1 VTVTIA
7 FVDGSEARL
16 RELAWFVPALA
27 VELAHLPAGYATAAP
42 DPAGKAR
49 DKLLAMGALPRP
61 AFAEATDLT
70 TLDGKSLQLELD
82 SENENR
88 FCRWWREKPVRFHLA
103 LALRRGTHSAGALRV
118 PSLSGGSGFAVAGGA
133 DIELFVAT
141 ADGVVAEKP
150 TGARHHSWER
160 LFVPAEWDSTLAVLL
175 DTQTDAG
182 PRAEA
187 YAALLAAVTG

>member
-1 VTVTIA
+1 MTIA
-7 FVDGSEARL
+7 FVDGSESRV
-16 RELAWFVPALA
+16 RELAWFAPDLA
-27 VELAHLPAGYATAAP
+27 VELAQLPSGYATAAP

-49 DKLLAMGALPRP
+49 DKLLAMGELARP

-88 FCRWWREKPVRFHLA
+88 FCRWWREKPVRFHVA
-103 LALRRGTHSAGALRV
+103 VAFRRGAGQ
-118 PSLSGGSGFAVAGGA
+118 P
-133 DIELFVAT
+133 IELFTAT
-141 ADGVVAEKP
+141 ADGVVADKP
-150 TGARHHSWER
+150 VGGKHHSWER

-187 YAALLAAVTG
+187 YAALIAAIAG